1 MWREK
6 FAQRPS
12 RSCNKM
18 FTRRTLLGGAI
29 AAGFSR
35 AAGGRLRIGITDWNL
50 KLTAD
55 PESVPL
61 ASRLG
66 FEGVQVSFGRKIV
79 DDRMPADDPAIVARY
94 MKLSADH
101 RLPIDGT
108 CVDMLHTNGL
118 KNDKLAIKWVVDAI
132 RLTATLET
140 DVLLLPF
147 FGRQAM
153 KTDEERN
160 YVGDVLR
167 ELAPEAQKAGV
178 ILGLED
184 ENSAEENVRVMDRSR
199 AGNVLVY
206 YDVGNSTNIGGYD
219 VVKEVRWLGKD
230 RICQFHL
237 KDKPLYMGEGR
248 IPFADVL
255 KAIGDI
261 GFTGYANLETDFRPG
276 SLDEDMRRN
285 LNYVRKL
292 LT

>member
-1 MWREK
+1 M
-6 FAQRPS
+6 
-12 RSCNKM
+12 M
-18 FTRRTLLGGAI
+18 LTRRTLLGGAI
-29 AAGFSR
+29 AAGLIR
-35 AAGGRLRIGITDWNL
+35 AMGGGLRVGVTDWNL

-66 FEGVQVSFGRKIV
+66 FDGVQVSFGRKIV
-79 DDRMPADDPAIVARY
+79 DGRLPADDPGIVARY
-94 MKLSADH
+94 LKLSGEH

-118 KNDKLAIKWVVDAI
+118 KNDKAAVKWVADSI
-132 RLTATLET
+132 RLTAALKTQ
-140 DVLLLPF
+140 VLLLPF

-153 KTDEERN
+153 KTEEERN

-219 VVKEVRWLGKD
+219 VVKEIRWLGKD

-237 KDKPLYMGEGR
+237 KDKPLYLGEGK
-248 IPFADVL
+248 IPFAEVL
-255 KAIGDI
+255 KAINDI
-261 GFTGYANLETDFRPG
+261 GFTGFANLETDFRPG
-276 SLDEDMRRN
+276 ALDEDMRRN

-292 LT
+292 IG